1 MHIASIL
8 LAMYRFTGKKDVMA
22 FWTFHNRQTKDAE
35 NAVGMFIK
43 TLPVGCHMNEIQSVS
58 ELLRA
63 VKEQVVSGIAHSAYG
78 YVVEQVFS
86 RGIRWI
92 ESNIQLN
99 LDSSGMEC
107 FGPEYFELQ
116 NRYPDT
122 ANNLMLAMIYED
134 ALQEDVL
141 DIQFDCVGDGIRAAD
156 VERLHREIYETLEAL
171 VLDEP
176 VKGL

>member
-1 MHIASIL
+1 
-8 LAMYRFTGKKDVMA
+8 MA

-35 NAVGMFIK
+35 DAVGMFIK
-43 TLPVGCHMNEIQSVS
+43 TLPVGCHMNEFQSVS
-58 ELLRA
+58 ELLPA
-63 VKEQVVSGIAHSAYG
+63 VKEQVISGIAHSAWS
-78 YVVEQVFS
+78 YVVDQVFS
-86 RGIRWI
+86 RGIPWI

-107 FGPEYFELQ
+107 FAPEDIGLQ

-134 ALQEDVL
+134 ELQKDLL
-141 DIQFDCVGDGIRAAD
+141 DIQFDRLGDGFRAAD
-156 VERLHREIYETLEAL
+156 VERLHREIYETLEAI

-176 VKGL
+176 VKFSPVPDVHEPSIP